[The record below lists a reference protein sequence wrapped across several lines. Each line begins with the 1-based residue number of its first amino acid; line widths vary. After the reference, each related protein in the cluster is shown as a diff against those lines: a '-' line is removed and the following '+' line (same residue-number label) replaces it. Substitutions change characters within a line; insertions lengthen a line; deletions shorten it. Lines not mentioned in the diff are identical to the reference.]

1 MKKAQFNFTL
11 IPNWPEVR
19 KRYESIWLNQ
29 DNGVVIDQIQNL
41 NPKRPKPELWM
52 IEASEEKYLN
62 PEKFYEL
69 SRWRRTGCN
78 WHSNLF
84 QYLLPSYGPN
94 VFVGFCGGKPVF
106 GADTVWHDP
115 VISSLD
121 ESDKIHFDEDNYYW
135 KKHLEAVEYFVDRCA
150 GEQLLGMT
158 DFGGPTDWISALMGT
173 ENFLCASIEKP
184 EKMHDFALRLAHEC
198 NKAYDILYPL
208 ITSHND
214 GAVIN
219 LPVWSYG
226 RFGIVQDDAAIN
238 FSPEMYKDI
247 FLPALTAQA
256 AHTEHTALHWHDG
269 SGHHL
274 ETLLGVDEI
283 DLIEFGHDPN
293 TGPVQG
299 KINEMQAIQ
308 SAGKVLFIGCE
319 GACDTK
325 YFIDNLKPNSLII
338 LIYTVSDDE
347 SKKME
352 EKVKKW
358 VEEKKA

>member
-121 ESDKIHFDEDNYYW
+121 
-135 KKHLEAVEYFVDRCA
+135 
-150 GEQLLGMT
+150 
-158 DFGGPTDWISALMGT
+158 
-173 ENFLCASIEKP
+173 
-184 EKMHDFALRLAHEC
+184 
-198 NKAYDILYPL
+198 
-208 ITSHND
+208 
-214 GAVIN
+214 
-219 LPVWSYG
+219 
-226 RFGIVQDDAAIN
+226 
-238 FSPEMYKDI
+238 
-247 FLPALTAQA
+247 
-256 AHTEHTALHWHDG
+256 
-269 SGHHL
+269 
-274 ETLLGVDEI
+274 
-283 DLIEFGHDPN
+283 
-293 TGPVQG
+293 
-299 KINEMQAIQ
+299 
-308 SAGKVLFIGCE
+308 
-319 GACDTK
+319 
-325 YFIDNLKPNSLII
+325 
-338 LIYTVSDDE
+338 
-347 SKKME
+347 
-352 EKVKKW
+352 
-358 VEEKKA
+358 